1 MVVKKY
7 LPSFVVLR
15 DVLENNKEDIEEV
28 LSNIDSLTEK
38 ATEAC
43 DEKYSDTRVKL
54 KRSGIRSII
63 YIFVT
68 KMLLALALEIPYD
81 MYIATEFDYTPLIVN
96 VIFHPALL
104 FLILLTIRVPKEKN
118 TESIINNIR
127 RIIHEEEENILAQKV
142 KTSISRNVFSNVLF
156 NIFYV
161 IIFAFTFGAIIY
173 ILSRFGFNALG
184 IFIFVLF
191 LSLVSF
197 FGIRSR
203 ESARELIIAG
213 DRENIITTLVDF
225 FAIPILRVGRWL
237 SLNFSRINVF
247 VFILDFIIEAP
258 FKAFIEIT
266 EDFFS
271 FIREKKEEITMK

>member
-1 MVVKKY
+1 MAANIEFLNQTIEDQIGHPLSSRLIMVVKKY

-15 DVLENNKEDIEEV
+15 DVLENNKENIEEV
-28 LSNIDSLTEK
+28 LSDVDSLTEK

-43 DEKYSDTRVKL
+43 EEKYSDTRGKL
-54 KRSGIRSII
+54 KRSGIRSIL

-81 MYIATEFDYTPLIVN
+81 IYFAAKFDYTPLAVN

-127 RIIHEEEENILAQKV
+127 RIIYEEEENILAQKI

-156 NIFYV
+156 NFFYV

-173 ILSRFGFNALG
+173 ILSWFGFNTLG

-191 LSLVSF
+191 L
-197 FGIRSR
+197 
-203 ESARELIIAG
+203 
-213 DRENIITTLVDF
+213 
-225 FAIPILRVGRWL
+225 
-237 SLNFSRINVF
+237 
-247 VFILDFIIEAP
+247 
-258 FKAFIEIT
+258 
-266 EDFFS
+266 
-271 FIREKKEEITMK
+271 